1 MIRGDSVEQFVN
13 PAANH
18 PDVRSRE
25 IITLAMINFAFQ
37 IANLLHECLSERVR
51 RWRCLN
57 EHGLVVVHVVPFF
70 LGDFDSL
77 RNTAFQLVEPVC
89 SDILGKSRKVNLHH
103 VHTEAVTL
111 YKTPFDGV
119 DAVCITES
127 RIDMCRYRSLT

>member
-89 SDILGKSRKVNLHH
+89 SDILPRLKSRASHPVL
-103 VHTEAVTL
+103 A
-111 YKTPFDGV
+111 G
-119 DAVCITES
+119 
-127 RIDMCRYRSLT
+127 